1 MKICTNSIGHI
12 TNMAAYKSVAA
23 GITGKTGGL
32 IVSVASIHCPSVNI
46 FKLLFL

>member
-1 MKICTNSIGHI
+1 MKICTNGIGHI

-32 IVSVASIHCPSVNI
+32 IVSVARH
-46 FKLLFL
+46 LLFVSQHI